1 MPQEKGS
8 AWEEYMDIK
17 NVFVAGAGYMGNG
30 IAQVSALAGYKVV
43 MCDVSEAC
51 LASGLDAIN
60 SSLGKLLSKD
70 KISGEQSEAATANIR
85 TTCELEEAAG
95 ADIVIEA
102 IPERPELKKDLF
114 ARLDGICP
122 PHTIIGTN
130 TSAIP
135 ISSIA
140 SATTRPH
147 KVVGIH
153 FFGPVPLLKL
163 VEVIKGLLTSDE
175 TVSAADEW
183 ARSLGKETVLVSKDH
198 AGFVANRASMPS
210 TIEAIRMIDEGIAT
224 PEEIDRATGGY
235 DFGVGPLQIVD
246 NAGLDVGMSAAT
258 AIYEDTRDPKFFPP
272 PLMRRMVAAGLLGR
286 KSGRGFY
293 DYSSG
298 KRESYME
305 SGKQEGETA
314 EEEEHSAR
322 LARLLQRFLMPNILE
337 AVRLLEAGVSTV
349 EDIDKANRLGFNLPQ
364 GYLEMADGLG
374 LDAVVEMAMGFYAE
388 TGDAKFFP
396 PPLLRRMTASGLLGR
411 KSGRGFYD
419 YA

>member
-1 MPQEKGS
+1 M
-8 AWEEYMDIK
+8 AIK

-51 LASGLDAIN
+51 LASGMDAIN

-70 KISGEQSEAATANIR
+70 KISGEQSEAAIANIR

-95 ADIVIEA
+95 ADIVVEA
-102 IPERPELKKDLF
+102 IPERPELKKDIF
-114 ARLDGICP
+114 ARLDRICP

-135 ISSIA
+135 ISTVA
-140 SATTRPH
+140 SATARPD

-163 VEVIKGLLTSDE
+163 VEVIKGLLTSEE
-175 TVSAADEW
+175 TMSAADEW

-198 AGFVANRASMPS
+198 AGFVANRASIPS
-210 TIEAIRMIDEGIAT
+210 SVEAVCMVEEGIAT

-235 DFGVGPLQIVD
+235 DFGVGPLQIMD

-286 KSGRGFY
+286 KSGKGFY

-298 KRESYME
+298 KRESYI
-305 SGKQEGETA
+305 KVKREGET
-314 EEEEHSAR
+314 EEESTAR
-322 LARLLQRFLMPNILE
+322 LARLLQRFLMPNMLE
-337 AVRLLEAGVSTV
+337 AVRLLESGVSTV

-374 LDAVVEMAMGFYAE
+374 LDAVVEMATGFYEE

-396 PPLLRRMTASGLLGR
+396 PPLLRRMVAAGMLGR

-419 YA
+419 YGKG

>member
-1 MPQEKGS
+1 
-8 AWEEYMDIK
+8 MDIK
-17 NVFVAGAGYMGNG
+17 NVFVVGAGYMGNG

-43 MCDVSEAC
+43 MCDVSEGC
-51 LASGLDAIN
+51 LASGLDAVE

-70 KISGEQSEAATANIR
+70 KINGEQSEAAFANIR
-85 TTCELEEAAG
+85 TTCDLEEARD
-95 ADIVIEA
+95 ADIVVEA
-102 IPERPELKKDLF
+102 IPENLELKKDIF
-114 ARLDGICP
+114 TRLDRICP

-140 SATTRPH
+140 AATSRPD

-153 FFGPVPLLKL
+153 FFGPVPLMLL
-163 VEVIKGLLTSDE
+163 VEIIKGLLTSDE
-175 TVSAADEW
+175 TMSAADGW
-183 ARSLGKETVLVSKDH
+183 ARSLGKQTVLVLKDH

-210 TIEAIRMIDEGIAT
+210 TIEAIRMIEEGMAT
-224 PEEIDRATGGY
+224 PEEIDRATGGF

-246 NAGLDVGMSAAT
+246 NAGLDVGFSAAM
-258 AIYEDTRDPKFFPP
+258 AIYTDTRDPKFFPP

-286 KSGRGFY
+286 KAGKGFY

-298 KRESYME
+298 KRESYLGLAARASE
-305 SGKQEGETA
+305 S
-314 EEEEHSAR
+314 EEERGAR
-322 LARLLQRFLMPNILE
+322 LSGLLQRFIMPNMLE
-337 AVRLLEAGVSTV
+337 AMRLLEAGVSTV

-364 GYLEMADGLG
+364 GFLEIADGLG
-374 LDAVVEMAMGFYAE
+374 LDTVADAAMVFYGE

-396 PPLLRRMTASGLLGR
+396 PPLLRRMVAAGMLGR

-419 YA
+419 HTGT

>member
-1 MPQEKGS
+1 
-8 AWEEYMDIK
+8 MDIK

-43 MCDVSEAC
+43 MCDVSESC
-51 LASGLDAIN
+51 LASGMDAIN
-60 SSLGKLLSKD
+60 SSLGKLLAKD
-70 KISGEQSEAATANIR
+70 RINGEQSQAAIANIR
-85 TTCELEEAAG
+85 TTCNLEEATG
-95 ADIVIEA
+95 ADIVVEA
-102 IPERPELKKDLF
+102 IPEKPELKKDIF
-114 ARLDGICP
+114 ARLDMICP

-140 SATTRPH
+140 SATARPD

-163 VEVIKGLLTSDE
+163 VEVIKGLLTSEE
-175 TVSAADEW
+175 TMSAADEW

-198 AGFVANRASMPS
+198 AGFVANRASIS
-210 TIEAIRMIDEGIAT
+210 SSVEAVRMVEEGIAT

-235 DFGVGPLQIVD
+235 DLGVGPLQIMD

-286 KSGRGFY
+286 KSGKGFY

-298 KRESYME
+298 KRESYMRA
-305 SGKQEGETA
+305 GKQEGET
-314 EEEEHSAR
+314 EEERSAR
-322 LARLLQRFLMPNILE
+322 IARLLQRFIMPNMLE

-364 GYLEMADGLG
+364 GYLEMADSLG
-374 LDAVVEMAMGFYAE
+374 LDAVVEMAMGFYEE

-396 PPLLRRMTASGLLGR
+396 PPLLRRMVAAGMLGR
-411 KSGRGFYD
+411 KSGLGFYA
-419 YA
+419 YP

>member
-1 MPQEKGS
+1 
-8 AWEEYMDIK
+8 MDIK

-43 MCDVSEAC
+43 LCDVSEAC

-70 KISGEQSEAATANIR
+70 KIGREQSEAALANIAI
-85 TTCELEEAAG
+85 TCDLEEAAG
-95 ADIVIEA
+95 SDIAVEA
-102 IPERPELKKDLF
+102 IPERIDLKKDIF
-114 ARLDGICP
+114 SRLDGICP
-122 PHTIIGTN
+122 PHAIIGTN

-140 SATTRPH
+140 SATTRPD

-153 FFGPVPLLKL
+153 FFGPVPLMKL
-163 VEVIKGLLTSDE
+163 VEVIKGVLTSQE
-175 TVSAADEW
+175 TMSAADGW
-183 ARSLGKETVLVSKDH
+183 ARSLGKETVLVAKDH

-210 TIEAIRMIDEGIAT
+210 TIEAMRMIEEGMAT

-246 NAGLDVGMSAAT
+246 NAGLEVGMNAAT

-272 PLMRRMVAAGLLGR
+272 PLLRRMVAAGMLGR
-286 KSGRGFY
+286 KSGKGFY

-298 KRESYME
+298 KRESYLN
-305 SGKQEGETA
+305 EGRFAAETDA
-314 EEEEHSAR
+314 ERDAR
-322 LARLLQRFLMPNILE
+322 RAGLLQRFIMPNMLE
-337 AVRLLEAGVSTV
+337 AVRLLEAGVSTA
-349 EDIDKANRLGFNLPQ
+349 EDIDKAIRLGFNLPQ
-364 GYLEMADGLG
+364 GLLDMADNLG
-374 LDAVVEMAMGFYAE
+374 LDTVMEIATGFYEE

-396 PPLLRRMTASGLLGR
+396 PPLLRRMVAAGMLGR
-411 KSGRGFYD
+411 KSGSGFYV
-419 YA
+419 YT

>member
-1 MPQEKGS
+1 
-8 AWEEYMDIK
+8 MDID

-43 MCDVSEAC
+43 MCDVSEGC
-51 LASGLDAIN
+51 LASGLEAIE
-60 SSLGKLLSKD
+60 SSLGKLASKG
-70 KISGEQSEAATANIR
+70 KISDEQSRAAIASIR

-95 ADIVIEA
+95 ADIVVEA
-102 IPERPELKKDLF
+102 IPEKIGSKKDIF

-122 PHTIIGTN
+122 PHTIIATN

-140 SATTRPH
+140 AATARPD

-153 FFGPVPLLKL
+153 FFGPVPLMKL
-163 VEVIKGLLTSDE
+163 VEVIKGLLTSEE
-175 TVSAADEW
+175 TMAAADAW
-183 ARSLGKETVLVSKDH
+183 ALSLGKETVLVLKDH
-198 AGFVANRASMPS
+198 AGFVANRASIPS
-210 TIEAIRMIDEGIAT
+210 TIEAVCMIEEGVAT

-246 NAGLDVGMSAAT
+246 NAGLDVGLNAAM

-286 KSGRGFY
+286 KAGKGFY

-298 KRESYME
+298 KRESYMTPPDE
-305 SGKQEGETA
+305 S
-314 EEEEHSAR
+314 EEEREAR
-322 LARLLQRFLMPNILE
+322 LSGLLQRFIMPNMLE

-364 GYLEMADGLG
+364 GFLEIANGLG
-374 LDAVVEMAMGFYAE
+374 LDAVADAAMGFFEE

-396 PPLLRRMTASGLLGR
+396 PPLLRRMVSAGLLGR
-411 KSGRGFYD
+411 KSSRGFYA
-419 YA
+419 Y

>member
-1 MPQEKGS
+1 MN
-8 AWEEYMDIK
+8 IK

-30 IAQVSALAGYKVV
+30 IAQVSALAGYRVV
-43 MCDVSEAC
+43 MCDVSEGC
-51 LASGLDAIN
+51 LASGMDAIKD
-60 SSLGKLLSKD
+60 SLGRLLSKD
-70 KISGEQSEAATANIR
+70 KISGEQNDAAIANIT
-85 TTCELEEAAG
+85 TTCELEEAAD
-95 ADIVIEA
+95 ADIVVEA
-102 IPERPELKKDLF
+102 IPEKIDLKKDIF
-114 ARLDGICP
+114 ARLDKICP

-140 SATTRPH
+140 AATARPD

-153 FFGPVPLLKL
+153 FFGPVPLLLL

-175 TVSAADEW
+175 TMSAADEW
-183 ARSLGKETVLVSKDH
+183 ARSLGKETVLVLKDH

-210 TIEAIRMIDEGIAT
+210 TVEAIRMIDEGIAT

-246 NAGLDVGMSAAT
+246 NAGLDVGMNAAM

-272 PLMRRMVAAGLLGR
+272 PLMHRMVAAGLLGR
-286 KSGRGFY
+286 KAGKGFY

-298 KRESYME
+298 KRESYMGRAARASE
-305 SGKQEGETA
+305 SD
-314 EEEEHSAR
+314 EEHEAR
-322 LARLLQRFLMPNILE
+322 LSGLLQRFIMPNLLE

-364 GYLEMADGLG
+364 GFLEIADGLG
-374 LDAVVEMAMGFYAE
+374 LDAVVDAAMGFYEE

-396 PPLLRRMTASGLLGR
+396 PPLLRRMVAAGMLGR

-419 YA
+419 YATA